1 MTVVYIDLLFLLNL
15 VANYLLL
22 LAGGRLAGT
31 ILRRGWMAL
40 GAAVWDRSTAAA
52 GDAAVFRRLCGSG
65 RAGAGSRAAGQRTA
79 DHAQWSVL
87 FPI

>member
-31 ILRRGWMAL
+31 VLTYGVVSAVIFGAIRYLLFGGAL
-40 GAAVWDRSTAAA
+40 
-52 GDAAVFRRLCGSG
+52 
-65 RAGAGSRAAGQRTA
+65 
-79 DHAQWSVL
+79 
-87 FPI
+87 